1 MYYKPFKKIMTAV
14 LCVMLCLTSVGTA
27 FAQDVEY
34 TIKEIDDMKL
44 TIDSEMMAVTRST
57 DASDGYFS
65 LNGNEYG
72 KVMNAM
78 KDGNIYLQAT
88 DSRQSILLSV
98 TMFENDD
105 THKIDNY
112 NRLSES
118 ELEKIV
124 MGYHDN
130 SQGTTYTASTVDEVA
145 HDIVWIDFEFRAS
158 VGSEVYKQYQANT
171 VVNGKNV
178 SITMQRNGADVIAS
192 DYDVLKNV
200 VSSVKFGSTGLPYN
214 LILYVIIGAAL
225 LVIVILILVI
235 IFAKRASRRRKQTK
249 NDKIIRQLAGEYTKN
264 RSTPRSE
271 EPIIV
276 STRTISSD
284 NSDDTPADATRSFD
298 ISQAR
303 QNKYDIADR
312 YDSETGDDY
321 DYPNSRPVR
330 SYSDEEIARL
340 LGDTEDDEN
349 FTETLPV
356 DKADSALN
364 AEDVESVDSSLL
376 ISDFSEETNGA
387 EKTVE
392 EELAEIEAAKPLKN
406 VRDIFSLS
414 NSARAASGEKTG
426 DSAPNRGEFP
436 AAESRKE
443 EPPAEESKQEE
454 KPAEEQTEERQEP
467 EEQPDERQSAE
478 TDSKTDDVSGGDNDG
493 EEGEF
498 EQEELDDFNNDE
510 VLVRE
515 EAKRNKF
522 SESSDFFEEAP
533 GKLMGFISREEI
545 EDAEEFDVI
554 TEVEQKAAEVTSE
567 PERRENSKPGVA
579 KRFTAGL
586 GSFGKHCGY
595 FAVNVSREIKR
606 GRAKKKR
613 KKEEAERRQRA
624 QQRRARQKIQSENGG
639 LVQVKKRGERRPP
652 QNRGK

>member
-1 MYYKPFKKIMTAV
+1 MYYKPFKKIMTAF

-34 TIKEIDDMKL
+34 TIKEIDDMQL

-65 LNGNEYG
+65 LNGNEYD
-72 KVMNAM
+72 KVMKSM

-158 VGSEVYKQYQANT
+158 VGSEVFKQYQANT

-214 LILYVIIGAAL
+214 FILYVIIGAAL

-249 NDKIIRQLAGEYTKN
+249 NDKIIRQLAGEYTKG

-284 NSDDTPADATRSFD
+284 NSDETPADATRSFD

-356 DKADSALN
+356 DKADSAAN

-414 NSARAASGEKTG
+414 SSVRAVTNGKTENIAP
-426 DSAPNRGEFP
+426 DS
-436 AAESRKE
+436 E
-443 EPPAEESKQEE
+443 EPPVEESKQEE
-454 KPAEEQTEERQEP
+454 EPAEEQPEERQEP
-467 EEQPDERQSAE
+467 EEQQESEEQPNERHSTE
-478 TDSKTDDVSGGDNDG
+478 TNGKTDDASGGDNDE
-493 EEGEF
+493 EEGES
-498 EQEELDDFNNDE
+498 EQEALDDYNNDE

-567 PERRENSKPGVA
+567 PERRESSKPGVA

-586 GSFGKHCGY
+586 SSFGKHCGY

-624 QQRRARQKIQSENGG
+624 QQRQARQKIQSENGG